1 MNKNTTPYQWQ
12 GEPVTVEFGR
22 SIVHEN
28 KEKPLFWYNYECN
41 SEPPKGT
48 ACIPSIKVTTKDGSS
63 FVIANHFGI
72 GVYKLLSGGWPSH
85 THFSVGEDF
94 TEDKDFSITEFDKSC
109 YVAYEA
115 GRTAWQ
121 KKNFP
126 EEYERMDALR
136 RLATRSSWQ
145 QMPCKIVPKEK

>member
-1 MNKNTTPYQWQ
+1 MNNPYQWQ
-12 GEPVTVEFGR
+12 GQPVTVQFGR

-48 ACIPSIKVTTKDGSS
+48 ACIPSIKVTTKAGES

-72 GVYKLLSGGWPSH
+72 GVHKLLNGGWPSH

-94 TEDKDFSITEFDKSC
+94 KADNEFRIDVFDKRG
-109 YVAYEA
+109 YVAHEA
-115 GRTAWQ
+115 SREAWM
-121 KKNFP
+121 KTHHLL
-126 EEYERMDALR
+126 EYERMDALR
-136 RLATRSSWQ
+136 RLATRSSWSKQ
-145 QMPCKIVPKEK
+145 PLK